1 MRRATKRWHSCEAA
15 IPSPGNLRVIRWPT
29 RPAMPPTRR
38 RRLQR
43 VLIATY
49 DHMNTNEVE
58 VPEVNDLD
66 PIFLSYRHSDGDAL
80 AAKMVWVLRSYG
92 VPVWHDQTHLPP
104 GQFHR
109 RLDEALNSGLS
120 GAVLLVTPDMVRSE
134 IVRDQELPA
143 LLALEAD
150 SAFTFAIGNVITDA
164 AGVLDYGA
172 PDRLLPQ
179 PGWTLQGFDQFA
191 VTNHSGMAKL
201 AGEMAVRRVR
211 RAAPDGQL
219 RLDVQTRLP
228 ALGTP
233 KAPLAVRTRSP
244 LPGTSVPP
252 PEAWEDIAPFLADLP
267 RLVQAAGADR
277 VQVTGGA
284 HLSVAFA
291 LGAAVPTTSGLAV
304 SIVDLEGQVWGAGT
318 APSVELVEAEVVL
331 GDAADGPTAVYLDL
345 VPAPPNKEF
354 RRYAES
360 RSFSRAV
367 EITVA
372 EREVIPAEAGL
383 ALVRELRRR
392 IGEIAVGGP
401 VHLFLRAPFPVAVL
415 LGRACNTLRVVLYE
429 WERETDTPRYVEM
442 ATVSAGRSGSPVISW
457 TSGR

>member
-1 MRRATKRWHSCEAA
+1 VPA
-15 IPSPGNLRVIRWPT
+15 I
-29 RPAMPPTRR
+29 
-38 RRLQR
+38 
-43 VLIATY
+43 
-49 DHMNTNEVE
+49 D
-58 VPEVNDLD
+58 DLD

-80 AAKMVWVLRSYG
+80 AAKQVWILRSYG
-92 VPVWHDQTHLPP
+92 VPVWHDQTHLSP
-104 GQFHR
+104 GQFDR
-109 RLDEALNSGLS
+109 RLEEALNSGLS
-120 GAVLLVTPDMVRSE
+120 GAVLLVTPDMVHSD

-143 LLALEAD
+143 LLAREAD

-179 PGWTLQGFDQFA
+179 PGWTLQGFDQFP
-191 VTNHSGMAKL
+191 VTDHAGMARL

-211 RAAPDGQL
+211 RAAPDGRL
-219 RLDVQTRLP
+219 RLDIQTRFP
-228 ALGTP
+228 ALGTL

-252 PEAWEDIAPFLADLP
+252 PEAWEDIAPFLGDLP
-267 RLVQAAGADR
+267 RLVLSAGADR
-277 VQVTGGA
+277 VQITGGA

-291 LGAAVPTTSGLAV
+291 LGAAVPATSGIGASV
-304 SIVDLEGQVWGAGT
+304 VDQEGQVWGGGT
-318 APSVELVEAEVVL
+318 APAVQLVEEEVVL
-331 GDAADGPTAVYLDL
+331 GDAPDGPAAVYLDL

-367 EITVA
+367 EIAVA
-372 EREVIPAEAGL
+372 AREVIPAEAGP

-392 IGEIAVGGP
+392 IGEIAAGGP

-429 WERETDTPRYVEM
+429 WERETDTPGYVEM
-442 ATVSAGRSGSPVISW
+442 ATVSAGRSGGPVISW